1 MTAAHAYYGQSL
13 RVRTVSGRGQCARS
27 RGSLLPALSLPGFL
41 LSCGARIVAASGRSA
56 VKRDPVSAPCHV
68 LRSLRHVSES
78 RALGAPAPGLQQH
91 HPDVQW
97 QHPADQS
104 SQ

>member
-1 MTAAHAYYGQSL
+1 M
-13 RVRTVSGRGQCARS
+13 RVRVRIVSGRGQCARS
-27 RGSLLPALSLPGFL
+27 RRSFPPRPPPFLFPVFLSAAEPGYWQLPVGAPRSATRSLL
-41 LSCGARIVAASGRSA
+41 V
-56 VKRDPVSAPCHV
+56 VDV